1 MKTDQ
6 SLKDSGLLIK
16 SITEAIENQT
26 KEQKVVSLGMLFGT
40 LGPELLGNILAGS
53 AQAWRWSTQSLK

>member
-26 KEQKVVSLGMLFGT
+26 KEQKVVSLGMLYGT
-40 LGPELLGNILAGS
+40 LGPDLLGNILAGS
-53 AQAWRWSTQSLK
+53 AQDWRWSTQSCK